1 MAIIPLRTVAR
12 ARVRCWCAAMD
23 APAFRSARTRRKR
36 RSSKVIRADSRAPV
50 TSSFGRG
57 FQPRTTTITA
67 RTRTLVART
76 RILEKLANRRDRNAL
91 REGRDIEREPVAIR
105 DPRSPRKKAKR
116 CSGSRAKYGA
126 CYVSRDDRTR
136 CQGTTRK
143 NFIRL
148 HDILTRCSFSIL
160 HNGTRLATFPSR
172 HRPGTGYTPGKT
184 DHRGVPFLRSTKEY
198 STKLADFRINPIT
211 PFASCPY
218 QEERGVNS
226 FSGNRFA
233 RASSRQSRAASNA
246 TNSRAIR
253 WSARR
258 IIGGRHRYKRPIFQE
273 NESYDAMTR
282 VRQTS
287 YRCADKRGTES
298 YACL

>member
-12 ARVRCWCAAMD
+12 ARVGCWCAAMD

-116 CSGSRAKYGA
+116 CSRSRAKYGA

-184 DHRGVPFLRSTKEY
+184 DHRGESFLRSTKEY
-198 STKLADFRINPIT
+198 STNLADFRINPIT
-211 PFASCPY
+211 LFASCPY
-218 QEERGVNS
+218 QEERELTAFPGIV
-226 FSGNRFA
+226 
-233 RASSRQSRAASNA
+233 SRALVPDNREP
-246 TNSRAIR
+246 RAMRQIL
-253 WSARR
+253 ARFV
-258 IIGGRHRYKRPIFQE
+258 GP
-273 NESYDAMTR
+273 R
-282 VRQTS
+282 V
-287 YRCADKRGTES
+287 G
-298 YACL
+298 